1 MPGPLLKEPVQTVHM
16 VDYALAYAE
25 IGWSVIPLKRDKRP
39 YESWLQYQTTR
50 AGKKQIKAWWEKW
63 PNANIGI
70 VTGKISGNLVVIDID
85 SPEGLVALEGEL
97 GEIPATISQRTGAE
111 GGQHLLFYS
120 ENGDSF
126 TNMARVITGIDVR
139 ANGGYIVAAP
149 SIHPNGKTYQWGG
162 IDPIEDGLDD
172 LLPLSDELK
181 ALLSSKAE
189 TEPGQ
194 PKSKNKDGWVQ
205 EALLGVSKGS
215 RNAMGA
221 KLIGYYVNLDMD
233 YAAIESIMTM
243 WNERN
248 QPPMSFNELRGI
260 IASIQAKEG
269 REKMGQ
275 SLGTTIEW
283 IETLRYP
290 DGKVYYNVKIKDFD
304 KSAQMDAKTLG
315 MFSRFKWRF
324 MEIQNR
330 VPGNVKP
337 KEWEAQVN
345 AALAE
350 SKIIDIAEEET
361 QIGVISGAINNIL
374 RNDSASYETF
384 DYIGSRVTVVTKPNG
399 AKRLV
404 FKIEAI
410 ANLVRF
416 EGEKLS
422 RKSIGTI
429 LRYLGFENRVLSFH
443 GVRARCWFM
452 SLKEWSTI
460 YENENGNIEDD
471 EKQ

>member
-1 MPGPLLKEPVQTVHM
+1 MPGPLLKEPGESIYM
-16 VDYALAYAE
+16 VDYALAYAD

-50 AGKKQIKAWWEKW
+50 AGKKQIKSWWEKW
-63 PNANIGI
+63 PSANIGI
-70 VTGKISGNLVVIDID
+70 VTGKISGGLVVIDID

-97 GEIPATISQRTGAE
+97 GEIPATISQRTGTE
-111 GGQHLLFYS
+111 GGQHLLFQS

-126 TNMARVITGIDVR
+126 SNMARVISGVDVR

-149 SIHPNGKTYQWGG
+149 SIHPNGTVYKWGD

-172 LLPLSDELK
+172 LLPLSDDLK
-181 ALLSSKAE
+181 ALLSSEAE
-189 TEPGQ
+189 TASGK

-205 EALLGVSKGS
+205 EALLGVPKGA
-215 RNAMGA
+215 RNDTGA
-221 KLIGYYVNLDMD
+221 KLVGYYVNLNMD
-233 YAAIESIMTM
+233 YAAIEAIMTL

-269 REKMGQ
+269 REKMGAA
-275 SLGTTIEW
+275 LGTTIEW

-290 DGKVYYNVKIKDFD
+290 DGRVLHNVKIEGYDMPARMDIRVLGTFAKFQWELAD
-304 KSAQMDAKTLG
+304 K
-315 MFSRFKWRF
+315 
-324 MEIQNR
+324 QN
-330 VPGNVKP
+330 VIPEPVKP
-337 KEWEAQVN
+337 KQWREQVN

-350 SKIIDIAEEET
+350 AKIIDISEEET

-374 RNDSASYETF
+374 KNNSASYETF
-384 DYIGSRVTVVTKPNG
+384 DYIGSRITVISHSRKG
-399 AKRLV
+399 KILV

-429 LRYLGFENRVLSFH
+429 LRQLGFENGDIYFNNFRD
-443 GVRARCWFM
+443 RCWYAPM
-452 SLKEWSTI
+452 DLWCAKYGI
-460 YENENGNIEDD
+460 ENDENV
-471 EKQ
+471 